1 MFLLLENIILQ
12 GSSLTEN
19 PERKKWK
26 SRGLREPEQRE
37 KDYSAERQCCSPES
51 RKTEEV
57 RRGKPEMNVLNRLS
71 IKLQY
76 PHIAS
81 HRGGTIVL
89 SSKTRPISTTGPVFP
104 QILFTSLPV
113 LTGLWKWYHS
123 RR

>member
-1 MFLLLENIILQ
+1 
-12 GSSLTEN
+12 
-19 PERKKWK
+19 
-26 SRGLREPEQRE
+26 
-37 KDYSAERQCCSPES
+37 
-51 RKTEEV
+51 
-57 RRGKPEMNVLNRLS
+57 MNVLNKLS

-113 LTGLWKWYHS
+113 LTRLVEMA
-123 RR
+123 